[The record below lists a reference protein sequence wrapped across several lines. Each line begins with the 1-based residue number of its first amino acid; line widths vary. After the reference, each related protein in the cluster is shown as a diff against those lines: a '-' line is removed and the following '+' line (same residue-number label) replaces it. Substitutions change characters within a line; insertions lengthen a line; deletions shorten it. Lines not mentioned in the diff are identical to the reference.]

1 MNELLK
7 TALEAVGFGL
17 GLLTPFI
24 LDELW
29 RRWKN
34 KRRLARLAKRN
45 RRRAARHMEVA

>member
-24 LDELW
+24 IDELW

-34 KRRLARLAKRN
+34 KRRIARHK
-45 RRRAARHMEVA
+45 RRRQARYMEVA

>member
-24 LDELW
+24 IDELW

-34 KRRLARLAKRN
+34 KRRIARYK
-45 RRRAARHMEVA
+45 RRRQARYMEVA

>member
-24 LDELW
+24 IDELL
-29 RRWKN
+29 RRRKA
-34 KRRLARLAKRN
+34 RRRS
-45 RRRAARHMEVA
+45 RRRAYRREVA